1 MTDDTSARL
10 NTPVKVASLSGLLT
24 ILVALG
30 IIFIGI
36 REFFYPSIAALGYGV
51 PLLDPRDADLLAIKA
66 NRDVISGVLA
76 LTFLGLRKRRALAC
90 AIGVMTL
97 IPVLDGMIVIRHA
110 GWIFTPIVLVH
121 WGTAAFMAGIVEL
134 LRRGR

>member
-1 MTDDTSARL
+1 M
-10 NTPVKVASLSGLLT
+10 KVASPSGLLT

-66 NRDVISGVLA
+66 NRDVMSGVLA
-76 LTFLGLRKRRALAC
+76 LTFLGLCKRRALAS

-97 IPVLDGMIVIRHA
+97 IPVLDGVIVIRHA
-110 GWIFTPIVLVH
+110 GWMSTPIVLVH

>member
-1 MTDDTSARL
+1 MNGYPSTRL
-10 NTPVKVASLSGLLT
+10 NTPMKAVSVSGFLT

-36 REFFYPSIAALGYGV
+36 REFFYPSVAAMGFGV
-51 PLLDPRDADLLAIKA
+51 PLLDPRDGDLLAIKA
-66 NRDVISGVLA
+66 GRDVVSGLLA
-76 LTFLGLRKRRALAC
+76 VAFLGLRNRRFLAY

-97 IPVLDGMIVIRHA
+97 IPVLDGLIVVRHA
-110 GWIFTPIVLVH
+110 GWTFTPVVLVH
-121 WGTAAFMAGIVEL
+121 WGTAAFMLALVEM